1 MESENNLF
9 FFPNQFTGMRV
20 LVIGEAILDSMVRGA
35 AERLSLEAPVPVVD
49 AREIVDIPGGAANVA
64 VNAARLGAQVELL
77 SVIGEDAEGTQLLDL
92 LRAQGVKV
100 DQVIR
105 HPGRRTLL
113 KRRIY
118 AGQQLLVR
126 YDQGTTDPVDE
137 ETEARLLADLKT
149 RCRKADVVIL
159 SDYGQGVLNRAF
171 LSGLARIQEKHPCV
185 LVADTRRLEDYRGL
199 HLAAIR
205 PSHLNAVELLE
216 ASGSNGNGSGKNG
229 AANGGGDGAGSASV
243 SNIDRLAKVGTRL
256 LKTLDT
262 QMVAITLDE
271 GGALV
276 FDRNEPVY
284 RAYAPEMAFN
294 QVSGAGDS
302 FIAGLALALGR
313 GAPGVAASEIATA
326 VASLVLQN
334 GGKPICCLEEL
345 QAHLSGDQK
354 LVQEWPVLAAR
365 LDMLRQQ
372 GKRIVFTN
380 GVFDILHSAH
390 VAYLNQAKSFGDVL
404 VVGINA
410 DASVKRLKGPARPI
424 NGELERMR
432 VLAGLSCVDLVSCF
446 SEDNPINLIHI
457 VRPDVYVKGGDYT
470 RETLPEAEVVEQY
483 GGALRLVTYIPDHS
497 TTGVIEKIRGGG
509 KSGQ

>member
-1 MESENNLF
+1 MELDNHLF
-9 FFPNQFTGMRV
+9 FFPNRFARMKV
-20 LVIGEAILDSMVRGA
+20 LVIGEAILDSTVRGA

-49 AREIVDIPGGAANVA
+49 AREISDIPGGAANVA

-77 SVIGEDAEGTQLLDL
+77 SVVGEDAEGAQVLDL
-92 LRAQGVKV
+92 LQAQGVKTSR
-100 DQVIR
+100 VIR
-105 HPGRRTLL
+105 HPQRRTLL

-126 YDQGTTDPVDE
+126 YDQGTTGPVDE
-137 ETEARLLADLKT
+137 ATDRKLLAEVKT
-149 RCRKADVVIL
+149 LCRKVDVVIL

-171 LSGLARIQEKHPCV
+171 LTGLAQLQEKHPCV
-185 LVADTRRLEDYRGL
+185 LVADTRRLDDYREL
-199 HLAAIR
+199 RLAAIR
-205 PSHLNAVELLE
+205 PSYLNAMELLE
-216 ASGSNGNGSGKNG
+216 ASGSNGNGASKNG
-229 AANGGGDGAGSASV
+229 NSNGRTSV
-243 SNIDRLAKVGTRL
+243 SPVDRLAKAGTKL
-256 LKTLDT
+256 LKALDT
-262 QMVAITLDE
+262 QIVAITLDD

-276 FDRNEPVY
+276 IDRDEPVY
-284 RAYAPEMAFN
+284 RAYAPETAFN

-302 FIAGLALALGR
+302 FVAGLALALGC
-313 GAPGVAASEIATA
+313 GAPVVAAGEIATA
-326 VASLVLQN
+326 VASLVVKNEGL
-334 GGKPICCLEEL
+334 PVCCLEEL

-354 LVQEWPVLAAR
+354 LVQDWPILAAR

-404 VVGINA
+404 VVGVNA
-410 DASVKRLKGPARPI
+410 DESVKRLKGPARPI
-424 NGELERMR
+424 NSEIERMR

-446 SEDNPINLIHI
+446 SEDNPIKLIHI

-483 GGALRLVTYIPDHS
+483 GGELKLVDYIPNHS
-497 TTGVIEKIRGGG
+497 TTGVIEKIRG